1 MKLSRGLKTN
11 IPKATTGKEKIEGF
25 DITGKGLNTIK
36 GETKIVAQVNSEIN
50 KIKQKKDDTKK
61 RD

>member
-50 KIKQKKDDTKK
+50 KIK
-61 RD
+61 